1 MGKMKYFLAQDV
13 VLKWLETPSVYHMKN
28 DDLYELDDNSFA
40 FLRKCT
46 SDRGCDADDS
56 EFIDYCLREGI
67 LTKDKVSMK
76 RPPLIKSPDP
86 SLRYLELQI
95 TNKCNLK
102 CKHCFIGDNSSSE
115 LSVSQIRN
123 ILKELEE
130 MQGLRVLITGGE
142 PLTHSRFKGINDML
156 PEFFLRKVLF
166 TNGLLLNKKLL
177 EKLNV
182 DEIQVSIDGLENAHD
197 SLRGKGTFRSA
208 IKAVSRA
215 LDSNFEVSISTMVH
229 PGNLED
235 FDKMER
241 LFKDIGIKDWTVDV
255 PCITGRLE
263 ENSKFQIDPQT
274 GGKYLGY
281 GYGEGLHSG
290 ATGFACGLHLMAVTA
305 DGRISKCTFYYD
317 RPVGSIKDGLRK
329 CWQRIRPIR
338 LDELKCDCNYIE
350 LCRGGCRYRAMLLGD
365 PFGRDLYKC
374 NLYDIMKDK

>member
-1 MGKMKYFLAQDV
+1 MGKMKYFLAHNV